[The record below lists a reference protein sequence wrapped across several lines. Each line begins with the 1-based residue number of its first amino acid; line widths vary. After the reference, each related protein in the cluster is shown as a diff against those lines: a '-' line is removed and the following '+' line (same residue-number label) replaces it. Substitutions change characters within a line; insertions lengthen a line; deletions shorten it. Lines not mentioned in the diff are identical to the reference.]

1 MTESTNTRVTDPHI
15 GVLNVLPVGLLV
27 VFKVLKLTFIA
38 LRGIVRSL
46 RAERMA
52 VSQPKQAKATV
63 RTEPAPSKLK
73 DAADEPPARVIRRST
88 GERPAPTAAAAEV
101 KETIWQKKPSI
112 RVADRHAIA
121 DLSGKQYRFSVYL
134 AENEIQRF
142 ELGRVRKPL
151 SAFTRSMA
159 ASEGVAFT
167 LEEAIEFTRRELA
180 AARRRGP
187 GRKTESR
194 PITQSETTEPPT
206 PAQRTEPPSRGPGPV
221 PLVDEEAPNW
231 MDIPCFDELSSEASN
246 HRPTSEVPP
255 VAEAESVAA
264 PRAQPPIQRD
274 PPPPLPDTRGSGGDE
289 LEEGP
294 VDFRGARRAV
304 GKVVTLGEVVVRPE
318 KKKPYQIYAITLKDG
333 NGDEQQFRGYELAQ
347 HVENNM
353 VRLGD
358 TISLKRGRQQF
369 WVTRAGVRTGKQ
381 RNIYDFQ
388 VVDRARR

>member
-1 MTESTNTRVTDPHI
+1 MTESNNTRVTDPHI
-15 GVLNVLPVGLLV
+15 GILNVLPVGLLV

-46 RAERMA
+46 RTERIA
-52 VSQPKQAKATV
+52 VSKPKQAEATV

-88 GERPAPTAAAAEV
+88 GERPAAIAAAEA
-101 KETIWQKKPSI
+101 KETIWQKKPSF
-112 RVADRHAIA
+112 RVADRHAIV

-134 AENEIQRF
+134 AENEIQRL

-167 LEEAIEFTRRELA
+167 LEEAIEFTRKELA

-187 GRKTESR
+187 VRKTESR
-194 PITQSETTEPPT
+194 TGTQSETTAPT

-221 PLVDEEAPNW
+221 PLVDEDGPNW
-231 MDIPCFDELSSEASN
+231 MDIPCFDELSSEASD
-246 HRPTSEVPP
+246 HRPTSEVSP
-255 VAEAESVAA
+255 VPEAESVAA
-264 PRAQPPIQRD
+264 PRVQPPIQRD
-274 PPPPLPDTRGSGGDE
+274 PPPPLPASRSTGADGV
-289 LEEGP
+289 EEGP

-304 GKVVTLGEVVVRPE
+304 GKVVALGVIEVRPE
-318 KKKPYQIYAITLKDG
+318 GKKPFQIYAITLKDE
-333 NGDEQQFRGYELAQ
+333 NSDEQQFRGYELEK
-347 HVENNM
+347 HVESNR
-353 VRLGD
+353 VAIGD
-358 TISLKRGRQQF
+358 TVSLKRGRQEV
-369 WVTRAGVRTGKQ
+369 WETRRGVKTLKQ

-388 VVDRARR
+388 VVARGRR